1 MNRLKPIR
9 DENAWTPADFPTRRS
24 WVKPLTPEMVREI
37 EAAAERVTKSGQPF
51 WSITAADVPL
61 PAARPL
67 LEAAFQDLEYGP
79 GFAVLAGLPS
89 RRYSRDEN
97 VVLLAVVGCH
107 LGRVVDQ
114 TWRGLKIEDI
124 VDKGLPMDRKTRG
137 YMGTHA
143 IGFHTDGS
151 DFAVLYCLEKAEEGG
166 ESVIVSATSVY
177 NTILEERPDLL
188 DVLLRG
194 FHHHR
199 RGEQAPGEPPV
210 TPGRIPVFEVKGGL
224 LHCCYNR
231 NPLAWL
237 APEGYGYE
245 AIEVEALDYLD
256 ATLARRSLQLHM
268 DFQPGDMQ
276 FINNYNVLHGR
287 TEYRDAPGKKRHLLR
302 LWLEN
307 GRCRRQGDNIID
319 LYAPWHG
326 KPRDAAARRAT
337 ATGGT
342 A

>member
-1 MNRLKPIR
+1 MNRLEPIR
-9 DENAWTPADFPTRRS
+9 DPNAWTPADFPTRRS
-24 WVKPLTPEMVREI
+24 WVKPLTPRMVGEI
-37 EAAAERVTKSGQPF
+37 EAAARHVIESGEPF
-51 WSITAADVPL
+51 WRVAPEDVPL
-61 PAARPL
+61 PETKPL
-67 LEAAFQDLEYGP
+67 LDEAFRDLEHGP

-151 DFAVLYCLEKAEEGG
+151 DFAVLYCLEKANEGG

-177 NTILEERPDLL
+177 NAILEERPDLL
-188 DVLLRG
+188 EVLRRG

-199 RGEQAPGEPPV
+199 RGEQAPGEPSV
-210 TPGRIPVFEVKGGL
+210 TPGRVPVFEVRQGL

-231 NPLAWL
+231 NPLSWL

-245 AIEVEALDYLD
+245 ANEIEALDYLD
-256 ATLARRSLQLHM
+256 SVLARRALQLHM

-287 TEYRDAPGKKRHLLR
+287 TEYRDAPGLKRHLLR

-307 GRCRRQGDNIID
+307 ARCRRQGDNIID
-319 LYAPWHG
+319 LYAPWHS
-326 KPRDAAARRAT
+326 KPRGHAALRVTGNGRA
-337 ATGGT
+337 G
-342 A
+342 

>member
-1 MNRLKPIR
+1 MVPDGGNRLNRPRPIS
-9 DENAWTPADFPTRRS
+9 DANAWTPADFPTRRS
-24 WVKPLTPEMVREI
+24 WVKPLTPRMIAEI
-37 EAAAERVTKSGQPF
+37 EAAMRRIIETAQPF
-51 WSITAADVPL
+51 WRITPEDAPL
-61 PAARPL
+61 PEARAL
-67 LEAAFQDLEYGP
+67 LDDVFHDLEHGP
-79 GFAVLAGLPS
+79 GFAVLAGLPAH
-89 RRYSRDEN
+89 RYSRDEN
-97 VVLLAVVGCH
+97 VVLLAVVGAH

-151 DFAVLYCLEKAEEGG
+151 DFAVLYCIEKAEEGG
-166 ESVIVSATSVY
+166 ESVIVSASAVY
-177 NTILEERPDLL
+177 NAILEERPDLL
-188 DVLLRG
+188 EVLLRG

-210 TPGRIPVFEVKGGL
+210 TPRIPVFEVRDGL

-231 NPLAWL
+231 NPPAWL
-237 APEGYGYE
+237 EPEGYRY
-245 AIEVEALDYLD
+245 APLEVEALDYLD
-256 ATLARRSLQLHM
+256 AVLARRALQLHM

-287 TEYRDAPGKKRHLLR
+287 TEYRDAPGRKRHLLR
-302 LWLEN
+302 LWLAN
-307 GRCRRQGDNIID
+307 ARCRRSGDNIID

-326 KPRDAAARRAT
+326 KPRDRGLAAR
-337 ATGGT
+337 
-342 A
+342 